1 MGVSR
6 KIGPRPD
13 IGDCIVCMRHG
24 YLHPMRTISARSN
37 NAPPISRTRCQSAGL
52 RLVAGL
58 NAPESYGFAP
68 AMADLV
74 CYQDFSLVKGCEGKA
89 CVLLFLDR
97 THARARRWCS
107 MSICGNRAK
116 QAAHRKRSP
125 GKPESKLLKRA
136 KRAAPP
142 NSRIQRSIH
151 RTFLIK
157 VGSKFRTFKYSF
169 FPVRRRFIHKSRN
182 GSHIQVMGQLARGL
196 R

>member
-1 MGVSR
+1 MFSGEKNSGGGSVPTSLQ
-6 KIGPRPD
+6 RPTE
-13 IGDCIVCMRHG
+13 C
-24 YLHPMRTISARSN
+24 LRSLPDPLPVGQ
-37 NAPPISRTRCQSAGL
+37 APPCRWLERSR
-52 RLVAGL
+52 
-58 NAPESYGFAP
+58 SYGFAQ

-74 CYQDFSLVKGCEGKA
+74 CYQDLSLVKGCEGKA
-89 CVLLFLDR
+89 CVLLLLDR
-97 THARARRWCS
+97 THARARRRCS
-107 MSICGNRAK
+107 MSIRGNRAK

-136 KRAAPP
+136 KRAAPT

-157 VGSKFRTFKYSF
+157 VGSKFRMFKYSF
-169 FPVRRRFIHKSRN
+169 FPVRRRFFHKSLN

>member
-1 MGVSR
+1 MIRGINLLGREPQMLINKGST
-6 KIGPRPD
+6 
-13 IGDCIVCMRHG
+13 GDLEVDWAIKV
-24 YLHPMRTISARSN
+24 TAIARILPKRN
-37 NAPPISRTRCQSAGL
+37 FEKCAPFWRVP
-52 RLVAGL
+52 
-58 NAPESYGFAP
+58 
-68 AMADLV
+68 
-74 CYQDFSLVKGCEGKA
+74 
-89 CVLLFLDR
+89 LLFLDR

-157 VGSKFRTFKYSF
+157 VGRNFERSNIRSSQFADGLFTNREIAATYKSWASWHAGCASKVKAERK
-169 FPVRRRFIHKSRN
+169 V
-182 GSHIQVMGQLARGL
+182 
-196 R
+196 